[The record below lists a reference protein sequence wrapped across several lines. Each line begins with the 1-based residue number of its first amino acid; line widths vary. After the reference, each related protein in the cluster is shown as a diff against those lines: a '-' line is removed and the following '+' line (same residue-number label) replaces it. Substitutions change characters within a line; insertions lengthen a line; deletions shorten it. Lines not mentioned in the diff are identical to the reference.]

1 MKKLLTERFQELAG
15 IKPLHE
21 KSFPDLTGDGNVTYA
36 DVLKGR
42 GVDLDYSE
50 VSEEEDMCEA
60 CGMAHEGSCGM
71 EESYGMLNEKW
82 VLKPWVKQV
91 ITIGKAI
98 GNIISAWGWCCG
110 SDSRLKKNIKLV
122 GESPSG
128 TNIYEFEYKNKARYG
143 GGVYR
148 GVLAQEV
155 PKSAVIMEGGYRY
168 VNYNKLD
175 VDFVEVKPTSSR
187 LLNNINNILQEQRME
202 KPNMGIDP
210 MEPGREE
217 MEMDPRGD
225 GRGMENEKRSIALQ
239 AELSALIPSLDEMV
253 VDMTSTIPN
262 DKEALA
268 QTGWTQE
275 YADMAVELSNIIKD
289 AYNTMSSTG
298 TISQTTYTTAVSFK
312 KGRIKKLLRWFKG
325 LFMVEVPDFVDP
337 TNYNGEDTI
346 DSTQY

>member
-1 MKKLLTERFQELAG
+1 MKKKLLTERFQELAG
-15 IKPLHE
+15 IKEL
-21 KSFPDLTGDGNVTYA
+21 SFNTMQP
-36 DVLKGR
+36 
-42 GVDLDYSE
+42 
-50 VSEEEDMCEA
+50 
-60 CGMAHEGSCGM
+60 
-71 EESYGMLNEKW
+71 LNEKW
-82 VLKPWVKQV
+82 VLKPWIKMIIDV
-91 ITIGKAI
+91 GKAI
-98 GNIISAWGWCCG
+98 GNILSAWAWCCG
-110 SDSRLKKNIKLV
+110 SDFRLKKNIKLV
-122 GESPSG
+122 GKSPSG
-128 TNIYEFEYKNKARYG
+128 INIYEFEYKNKARFG
-143 GGVYR
+143 GGTYR

-168 VNYNKLD
+168 VNYNKID

-202 KPNMGIDP
+202 KPDMGIDP

-262 DKEALA
+262 DREAIA

-298 TISQTTYTTAVSFK
+298 TISQTTYDTAVSFK
-312 KGRIKKLLRWFKG
+312 KFKLPKWIKWLRS
-325 LFMVEVPDFVDP
+325 LFYMEVP
-337 TNYNGEDTI
+337 E
-346 DSTQY
+346 

>member
-1 MKKLLTERFQELAG
+1 MKKKLLTERFQELAG
-15 IKPLHE
+15 IKEL
-21 KSFPDLTGDGNVTYA
+21 SFNTMQP
-36 DVLKGR
+36 
-42 GVDLDYSE
+42 
-50 VSEEEDMCEA
+50 
-60 CGMAHEGSCGM
+60 
-71 EESYGMLNEKW
+71 LNEYINW
-82 VLKPWVKQV
+82 DRLKKDIKTLTSWFG
-91 ITIGKAI
+91 TISGLLGI
-98 GNIISAWGWCCG
+98 FG

-122 GESPSG
+122 GKSPSG
-128 TNIYEFEYKNKARYG
+128 TNIYEFEYKNKARFG
-143 GGVYR
+143 GGTYR

-217 MEMDPRGD
+217 MEMDPRGN
-225 GRGMENEKRSIALQ
+225 GRGMENEKRSMALQ
-239 AELSALIPSLDEMV
+239 AELSMLIPSLDEMV

-298 TISQTTYTTAVSFK
+298 TISQTTYDTAVSFK
-312 KGRIKKLLRWFKG
+312 KFKLPKWIKWLRS
-325 LFMVEVPDFVDP
+325 LFYMYVP
-337 TNYNGEDTI
+337 E
-346 DSTQY
+346 